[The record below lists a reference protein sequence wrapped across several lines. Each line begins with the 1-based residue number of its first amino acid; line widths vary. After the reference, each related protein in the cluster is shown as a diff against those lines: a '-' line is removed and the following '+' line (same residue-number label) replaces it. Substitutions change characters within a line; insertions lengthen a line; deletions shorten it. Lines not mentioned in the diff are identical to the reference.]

1 MSNTRNSDFFDN
13 WGYVT
18 DVMST
23 IQDAEYYKITESDKQ
38 FKSGKQVFTCYFLNK
53 DMNGIVTTRRAM
65 KLLSKITGN
74 EYFLVEYKPNKERKF
89 TPETIKDI
97 DVAFNKLVKH

>member
-38 FKSGKQVFTCYFLNK
+38 FKSGKQVFTCYFL
-53 DMNGIVTTRRAM
+53 
-65 KLLSKITGN
+65 
-74 EYFLVEYKPNKERKF
+74 
-89 TPETIKDI
+89 
-97 DVAFNKLVKH
+97 